1 MALKQPQIEIVGI
14 SSITYVDY
22 SYDVINKILKWHK
35 ADIPVYKGSP
45 KADDLGVENDGTR
58 AL

>member
-22 SYDVINKILKWHK
+22 SYDVINKILKWHHK
-35 ADIPVYKGSP
+35 APQFLSIKDRH
-45 KADDLGVENDGTR
+45 EQMT
-58 AL
+58 

>member
-35 ADIPVYKGSP
+35 AGIQFIKDRQK
-45 KADDLGVENDGTR
+45 R
-58 AL
+58 